1 MQERNADIEGLRFLM
16 IISIAILHFTEDYW
30 GGGMF
35 GKGRISRCGF
45 LFYSIWLLFDV
56 ALSEEKNNSI

>member
-30 GGGMF
+30 WGGG
-35 GKGRISRCGF
+35 G
-45 LFYSIWLLFDV
+45 L
-56 ALSEEKNNSI
+56 

>member
-30 GGGMF
+30 GGG
-35 GKGRISRCGF
+35 GC
-45 LFYSIWLLFDV
+45 L
-56 ALSEEKNNSI
+56 

>member
-30 GGGMF
+30 WGGGC
-35 GKGRISRCGF
+35 KGRISRCGF